1 MNAMACNR
9 LNDRLD
15 SYLDGDIAASE
26 LEALEEHVRGCPVCT
41 ELLVRERLMKR
52 ALREYPVAEPS
63 DEFFEQALVRAA
75 SDSARDRRRSRWA
88 IGAGSAL
95 AAGIA
100 IWLAVIPQLRAPE
113 PPVSPVATV
122 SLALHE
128 TRTVKLVFGSETEI
142 QHARLSLS
150 LPPGVEL
157 AGHEGRQEIHWKTS
171 LRPGKNVLPL
181 ELILQE
187 GSGGNLVARL
197 EQNDKQKTF
206 HVRIALASPHQG
218 LNSLKGSQHV

>member
-1 MNAMACNR
+1 MACNR
-9 LNDRLD
+9 LNDCLD
-15 SYLDGDIAASE
+15 AYLDGDIAASE

-41 ELLVRERLMKR
+41 ELLVRERRMER
-52 ALREYPVAEPS
+52 ALREHPVAEPG
-63 DEFFEQALVRAA
+63 DEFFEKALVVSAA

-88 IGAGSAL
+88 VGAGSAL
-95 AAGIA
+95 AAGLA
-100 IWLAVIPQLRAPE
+100 IWLAVIPQLRTPE

-122 SLALHE
+122 TLALHE
-128 TRTVKLVFGSETEI
+128 TRTIKLVFGSETEI

-171 LRPGKNVLPL
+171 LHPGKNVLPL

-187 GSGGNLVARL
+187 GSGGDIVARL
-197 EQNDKQKTF
+197 EQKDKQKTF
-206 HVRIALASPHQG
+206 VVRIALASPHQG